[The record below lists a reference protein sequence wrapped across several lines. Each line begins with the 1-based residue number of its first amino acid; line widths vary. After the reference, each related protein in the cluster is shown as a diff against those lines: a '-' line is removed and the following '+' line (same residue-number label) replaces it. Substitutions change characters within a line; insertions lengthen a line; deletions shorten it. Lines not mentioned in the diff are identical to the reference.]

1 MKRKRYETY
10 QRTHGCIKERY
21 KMIDLNKS
29 VVLSGGLVNLEAT
42 LVKVAEAVAAYN
54 ETQSNN
60 LDTVGAAVHA
70 LFDKHVGAFIQVPA
84 VATIA
89 VGSLNLTSLDAIAAM
104 GDRQGLPQGQ
114 FRTGWR
120 FRGSQGSRRGAQVR
134 HRGEGSQE
142 GLSNSRNVLP
152 RTTVDYIASRRYC

>member
-1 MKRKRYETY
+1 
-10 QRTHGCIKERY
+10 
-21 KMIDLNKS
+21 MIDLNKS

-42 LVKVAEAVAAYN
+42 LVKVAEAVSAYN
-54 ETQSNN
+54 ETQSND

-104 GDRQGLPQGQ
+104 GDRVKDYLKANSGPGGA
-114 FRTGWR
+114 FEVRKG
-120 FRGSQGSRRGAQVR
+120 RGVSR
-134 HRGEGSQE
+134 
-142 GLSNSRNVLP
+142 
-152 RTTVDYIASRRYC
+152 IADQADADRKATK